1 MSRPKETVLVQVC
14 RLGANADSRDVV
26 LPGKSLESTRAEEG
40 IPGCHERAA
49 VGGAKHDLCL
59 QLACPNLTLSCP
71 GCRRPRAL
79 DAGCSQ
85 SPQQVR
91 LSGNVAR
98 IPGKLGHLPRCLP
111 VACAWRPAAWD
122 GVSGSHPVQ
131 KRPSPVS
138 ITVCGCSL
146 SSLPAGHQSMMRGR
160 DRDPHRSKLDSSPAV
175 DVWFDPGSP
184 AARHSGRLA
193 VPPTNTS
200 CWTAA
205 VVLGVRGLHDTP
217 TARSHN

>member
-1 MSRPKETVLVQVC
+1 MGHFQVDEGCACWESGRGDGGPVERGRLCQSQKKLCWCRCC
-14 RLGANADSRDVV
+14 RLGANADSRVA

-40 IPGCHERAA
+40 IPGFHERAS
-49 VGGAKHDLCL
+49 VEGAKHDLCL
-59 QLACPNLTLSCP
+59 QLACPNLTVSCP

-122 GVSGSHPVQ
+122 GVSGSHPVL
-131 KRPSPVS
+131 KMPSPMSITARPFAVVHPRPSQHV
-138 ITVCGCSL
+138 TK
-146 SSLPAGHQSMMRGR
+146 A
-160 DRDPHRSKLDSSPAV
+160 
-175 DVWFDPGSP
+175 
-184 AARHSGRLA
+184 
-193 VPPTNTS
+193 
-200 CWTAA
+200 
-205 VVLGVRGLHDTP
+205 
-217 TARSHN
+217 